1 MNEEQKLTEKQKR
14 FIEEFMIDSNA
25 TAAYVR
31 AGYSPKLAN
40 THASKLLRNA
50 TIYAEIKRR
59 QEITSKKL
67 EITRE
72 GILSGAQK
80 LIEVY
85 DKLAEL
91 AIKPELT
98 DIERDQYKRLMMVL
112 RASDANKA
120 REILLKANGWETP
133 TNDTD
138 NEKIESIS
146 IKIIRKS
153 DDEK

>member
-1 MNEEQKLTEKQKR
+1 MDKLTNKQKR
-14 FIEEFMIDSNA
+14 FIEEYLIDSNA
-25 TAAYVR
+25 SAAYVR
-31 AGYSPKLAN
+31 AGYSTNGAN
-40 THASKLLRNA
+40 RGGPRMLSNVV
-50 TIYAEIKRR
+50 IQEEIKRR
-59 QEITSKKL
+59 QALTSKKL

-85 DKLAEL
+85 EKLAEL
-91 AIKPELT
+91 AIKETLT